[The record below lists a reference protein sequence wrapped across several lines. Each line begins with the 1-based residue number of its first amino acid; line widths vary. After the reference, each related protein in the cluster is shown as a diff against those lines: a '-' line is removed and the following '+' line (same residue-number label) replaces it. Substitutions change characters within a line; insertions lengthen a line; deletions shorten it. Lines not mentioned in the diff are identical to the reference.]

1 MQRFCGPPFLK
12 DSSVTTASAAEEYRV
27 QLEAYCGPLDLLL
40 YLVRRQEVDL
50 LDLPLAQLTAQFVE
64 FVEVLQLL
72 DLDLI
77 GEFVVTASSLLEIK
91 SRLVLPQE
99 GVIAELVERE
109 EDPRTELVQ
118 QLLEYKRFKEATR
131 LLEEQAA
138 VWQQRYWRLSDDRP
152 SKGGAAGQELF
163 KEVELWDLVSAL
175 SRVLRKNSEA
185 SPSTV
190 IYDDTPISVYIEQIK
205 ERVALEQRVAF
216 SSLFAGS
223 PSRSRITGI
232 FLAILE
238 LLRHQKYRAEQPV
251 AYHEIWVMPPLES
264 AQEAG
269 GELADRRG
277 DELPAGRDDVTG
289 AMLASGEGTGDFLN
303 GDDFPEGLTDVGTE
317 EWPQAETEGLAKWSA
332 TETEEMEEPSNGGP
346 DEDLGLSAAG

>member
-1 MQRFCGPPFLK
+1 M
-12 DSSVTTASAAEEYRV
+12 TTAPVTGEYRV
-27 QLEAYCGPLDLLL
+27 ELEAYCGPLDLLL

-50 LDLPLAQLTAQFVE
+50 LDLPLARLTAQFVE

-77 GEFVVTASSLLEIK
+77 GEFVVAASSLLEIK
-91 SRLVLPQE
+91 SRMVLPQE
-99 GVIAELVERE
+99 GAVAELVERE
-109 EDPRTELVQ
+109 EDPRAELVQ

-190 IYDDTPISVYIEQIK
+190 IYDDTPISVFIEQIK
-205 ERVALEQRVAF
+205 ERVAVEQRVAF
-216 SSLFAGS
+216 TSLFAGS

-238 LLRHQKYRAEQPV
+238 LLRHQRYRAEQPV
-251 AYHEIWVMPPLES
+251 AYQEIWVLPPLES
-264 AQEAG
+264 AAEDGGGLPDLVGDESETG
-269 GELADRRG
+269 GEMMQSDVPTPTDHAGVFVRS
-277 DELPAGRDDVTG
+277 DERLEDSAGRESGEWDQIEAEDDPAGP
-289 AMLASGEGTGDFLN
+289 ASETW
-303 GDDFPEGLTDVGTE
+303 EAE
-317 EWPQAETEGLAKWSA
+317 EDHA
-332 TETEEMEEPSNGGP
+332 EEP
-346 DEDLGLSAAG
+346 DLDSGLSAAS